1 MSKHDET
8 LISTIAEPDLNNIG
22 RDMTYP
28 NVVRAVNRQNRF
40 QTLGRVDGFDQDEA
54 SAIFWS
60 RSRRA
65 NGQAPVIIFR
75 LNVIIMHFWTG
86 SLQGD
91 PPRILSRISPLVFP
105 LPHPS
110 TSPPEEISRYCPG

>member
-8 LISTIAEPDLNNIG
+8 LISTIAEPVLNNIG

-65 NGQAPVIIFR
+65 NGQAPGNHIPIKCDNNASSNSACMNK
-75 LNVIIMHFWTG
+75 LHA
-86 SLQGD
+86 
-91 PPRILSRISPLVFP
+91 
-105 LPHPS
+105 
-110 TSPPEEISRYCPG
+110 